1 MIEGDEEMNK
11 LQIFRNTDF
20 GELPKKEVD
29 NFSGRVYI
37 AEYGDFIK
45 IGSTKNAKERI
56 SALARQARYDG
67 ICINRIALTIP
78 HTNYVK
84 NEKKMHIK
92 LNEYRVGN
100 TELFNVD
107 FENAIMIIENLDFEL
122 KSAELENEANERFK
136 FLMEVVKSV

>member
-1 MIEGDEEMNK
+1 MK
-11 LQIFRNTDF
+11 LTIFKNSDF
-20 GELPKKEVD
+20 GELPKKEAD

-37 AEYGDFIK
+37 AEYGYFIK
-45 IGSTKNAKERI
+45 IGSIKNAKERI
-56 SALARQARYDG
+56 LALTRQARYNG

-84 NEKKMHIK
+84 NEKKMHIE

-107 FENAIMIIENLDFEL
+107 FENAIMITKDLDFEQN
-122 KSAELENEANERFK
+122 SVELENEANERFK